1 MDVAAFLLALVPI
14 IWLVVMLLCF
24 KWPAWKAAIG
34 SFVLSCVLALAW
46 WHLPA
51 AQIATASLEG
61 FLMALWPIVLV
72 IIAADHLHQQRPS
85 SAGAARGVVLRRLY
99 GGHGRLW
106 YRRCHSR
113 RHARGPWF

>member
-34 SFVLSCVLALAW
+34 SFVLSCVLAFAW
-46 WHLPA
+46 WHLPV

-61 FLMALWPIVLV
+61 FLDGAVAHRPG
-72 IIAADHLHQQRPS
+72 DHR
-85 SAGAARGVVLRRLY
+85 RGVHV
-99 GGHGRLW
+99 
-106 YRRCHSR
+106 
-113 RHARGPWF
+113 

>member
-34 SFVLSCVLALAW
+34 SFVLSCLLAFAW

-61 FLMALWPIVLV
+61 FFDGSVAHRPG
-72 IIAADHLHQQRPS
+72 DHR
-85 SAGAARGVVLRRLY
+85 RGIHV
-99 GGHGRLW
+99 
-106 YRRCHSR
+106 
-113 RHARGPWF
+113 

>member
-34 SFVLSCVLALAW
+34 SFVLSCVLAFAW

-51 AQIATASLEG
+51 A
-61 FLMALWPIVLV
+61 
-72 IIAADHLHQQRPS
+72 
-85 SAGAARGVVLRRLY
+85 
-99 GGHGRLW
+99 
-106 YRRCHSR
+106 
-113 RHARGPWF
+113 

>member
-24 KWPAWKAAIG
+24 KWPAWRPLSDRL
-34 SFVLSCVLALAW
+34 SFRACFAFAW

-61 FLMALWPIVLV
+61 F
-72 IIAADHLHQQRPS
+72 
-85 SAGAARGVVLRRLY
+85 
-99 GGHGRLW
+99 
-106 YRRCHSR
+106 
-113 RHARGPWF
+113 

>member
-34 SFVLSCVLALAW
+34 SFVLSCVLAYAW

-51 AQIATASLEG
+51 AQIASL
-61 FLMALWPIVLV
+61 
-72 IIAADHLHQQRPS
+72 
-85 SAGAARGVVLRRLY
+85 ARGLFDGAVAHRVGDYRRRLY
-99 GGHGRLW
+99 V
-106 YRRCHSR
+106 
-113 RHARGPWF
+113 

>member
-46 WHLPA
+46 WHLPT
-51 AQIATASLEG
+51 AQIA
-61 FLMALWPIVLV
+61 
-72 IIAADHLHQQRPS
+72 RP
-85 SAGAARGVVLRRLY
+85 R
-99 GGHGRLW
+99 
-106 YRRCHSR
+106 SR
-113 RHARGPWF
+113 AF

>member
-34 SFVLSCVLALAW
+34 SFVLSCLLAFAW

-51 AQIATASLEG
+51 AQIATFSTACLSKYS
-61 FLMALWPIVLV
+61 
-72 IIAADHLHQQRPS
+72 DRPS
-85 SAGAARGVVLRRLY
+85 SGPMRRALLNACAA
-99 GGHGRLW
+99 
-106 YRRCHSR
+106 
-113 RHARGPWF
+113 A